1 MAVVIERFTDANPA
15 DINKLNANFAALVGI
30 VNALAGDT
38 LLELSPAPGNDGGV
52 YLPIAG
58 GTLLGQLQAPS
69 VLVGPNGGQKYE
81 VITTNDTATAAAA
94 GIVLAA
100 GNVAQLAQA
109 VSNPPTQA
117 EVQAISDKVDE
128 LLAALVAAGEMAAP

>member
-1 MAVVIERFTDANPA
+1 MAVVIERFTQNNPA
-15 DINKLNANFAALVGI
+15 DINKLNANFAALVGAI
-30 VNALAGDT
+30 NALVGDS

-69 VLVGPNGGQKYE
+69 ILVGPNGGNKYE
-81 VITTNDTATAAAA
+81 VITTDDTATAAKE

-100 GNVAQLAQA
+100 ANVAQLAQA

-117 EVQAISDKVDE
+117 EVQALSDKVDE
-128 LLAALVAAGEMAAP
+128 LLAALVASGEMAGP